1 MNKLLELYK
10 NYIDYK
16 YIIYV
21 NASGKVLLYNQ
32 LKDED
37 KDNLIIYLSNAN
49 TLEFVLNNEIYP
61 DVNRNVLFET
71 SNPSIISNISRIVE
85 SYFITADYKTF
96 MDELLKEIYEK
107 KEMKRKHE

>member
-37 KDNLIIYLSNAN
+37 KDNLIIYLSNSN
-49 TLEFVLNNEIYP
+49 TLE
-61 DVNRNVLFET
+61 
-71 SNPSIISNISRIVE
+71 
-85 SYFITADYKTF
+85 
-96 MDELLKEIYEK
+96 M
-107 KEMKRKHE
+107 